1 MKYIYKTICPKI
13 KEESSFFECLN
24 AIGILENCKWKTMF
38 DSYIDVLHKYGNGP
52 SEDEK
57 NKKCLLKPFEY
68 LEHNMNNFI
77 NTIRFRNAE
86 DKNRYVTNK

>member
-38 DSYIDVLHKYGNGP
+38 DSYIDV
-52 SEDEK
+52 
-57 NKKCLLKPFEY
+57 
-68 LEHNMNNFI
+68 
-77 NTIRFRNAE
+77 
-86 DKNRYVTNK
+86 

>member
-57 NKKCLLKPFEY
+57 NKKIGTA
-68 LEHNMNNFI
+68 H
-77 NTIRFRNAE
+77 
-86 DKNRYVTNK
+86 V